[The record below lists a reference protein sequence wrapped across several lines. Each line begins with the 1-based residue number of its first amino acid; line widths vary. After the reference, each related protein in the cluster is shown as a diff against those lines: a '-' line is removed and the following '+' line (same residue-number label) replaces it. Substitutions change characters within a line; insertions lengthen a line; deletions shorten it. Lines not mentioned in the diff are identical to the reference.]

1 MKKLI
6 FGLIIVM
13 GLWSCTS
20 QEPDQY
26 TGQSLEFELFKSS
39 EFDYKGTLLV
49 QELTSGDLEFV
60 IQLEGARSS
69 SSISFPSH
77 LHFGGYDQAEAPIA
91 QLLTPVSGNDLK
103 SVTVLNLLSDGSKLT
118 FDKMKNFD
126 GHVKIHLA
134 NDGPD
139 YSVILVAG
147 NVGAN
152 FNAESVFDPSKITVC
167 GKNF

>member
-6 FGLIIVM
+6 FGLMIVM
-13 GLWSCTS
+13 GLWSCAL
-20 QEPDQY
+20 QEPDLY
-26 TGQSLEFELFKSS
+26 TGQSLEFDLFKSS
-39 EFDYKGTLLV
+39 EFDYNGTLLV

-60 IQLEGARSS
+60 IQLEGAKSS
-69 SSISFPSH
+69 GLISFPSH
-77 LHFGGYDQAEAPIA
+77 LHFGGYELAEAPIA

-103 SVTVLNLLSDGSKLT
+103 SVTVVNLLSDGSKLT

-139 YSVILVAG
+139 YGVILVAG

-152 FNAESVFDPSKITVC
+152 LNAESAFDPSKITVC